1 SSRDSA
7 EKWCSSLDRTEYRGL
22 RLSPQPS
29 SLGPKLPM
37 SYDSFRKAVTEQ
49 LREIRAAGLY
59 KTERQLL
66 GPQGAEIRVAQ
77 GQGQGEV
84 LNLCANNYLGLA
96 NHPDVLRAAADGLR
110 QYGYGMASVRF
121 IRATRTL
128 LSAWSKP

>member
-1 SSRDSA
+1 
-7 EKWCSSLDRTEYRGL
+7 
-22 RLSPQPS
+22 
-29 SLGPKLPM
+29 M

-59 KTERQLL
+59 QTERQLL

-96 NHPDVLRAAADGLR
+96 NHPDVLRAAADGLG
-110 QYGYGMASVRF
+110 QYGYGMAAVCF
-121 IRATRTL
+121 VCCTRDTANHL
-128 LSAWSKP
+128 AQACKRS

>member
-1 SSRDSA
+1 MA
-7 EKWCSSLDRTEYRGL
+7 YR
-22 RLSPQPS
+22 
-29 SLGPKLPM
+29 
-37 SYDSFRKAVTEQ
+37 SFKKIITEQ
-49 LREIRAAGLY
+49 LAEIRSAGLY

-77 GQGQGEV
+77 RQGQGEV

-121 IRATRTL
+121 ICGTQDLHKRLEQALTTFLGTGDTILYSSSFAANTGLFETL
-128 LSAWSKP
+128 LD